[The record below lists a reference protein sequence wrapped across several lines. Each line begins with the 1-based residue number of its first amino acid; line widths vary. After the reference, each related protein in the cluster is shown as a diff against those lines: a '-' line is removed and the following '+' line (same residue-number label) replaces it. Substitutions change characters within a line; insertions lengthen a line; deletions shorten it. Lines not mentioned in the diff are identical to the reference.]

1 MATRVVIIGS
11 GFVGLS
17 AARQLANDDRFAV
30 TLISQRHCF
39 EYHSALY
46 RSATGRSPL
55 EVAVPLLDI
64 VDGMHN
70 VRLVQATI
78 EKVDAA
84 KQQVSDSDGNHYA
97 YDELIVGVGMT
108 TAYFGIPGL
117 QEHAYPLGS
126 IDQAMRLRAHLR
138 EEVLSQPDGHYAVVG
153 AGPSGVEL
161 AGELTCYL
169 AQLRKRHRITAPYTV
184 ELIEAAPRIL
194 PTMPEPYAR
203 KVEARLKALGV
214 VVYTSTA
221 VRAETADKLT
231 LPNGDLDTHTV
242 IWTAGM
248 ANNTLFK
255 AHPKL
260 FKLGPRGRV
269 AVDGQLQAYE
279 HVWVGGDNA
288 GTQLTGWAQTAAYD
302 GRYIATNLQRAAE
315 DKPALSY
322 KPTPPVAAIPVGPR
336 WCAVNEEG
344 RSFYGYRGWLMR
356 RWMDL
361 ALYRMV
367 MPNGLA
373 WRAWR
378 HGRTAQ
384 ED

>member
-1 MATRVVIIGS
+1 MSKRIVIIGG

-84 KQQVSDSDGNHYA
+84 KQQVSDSDGNRYP

-126 IDQAMRLRAHLR
+126 IDQAMRLRTHLR
-138 EEVLSQPDGHYAVVG
+138 EEVLAQPDRHYAVVG

-194 PTMPEPYAR
+194 PAMPEPYAR

-214 VVYTSTA
+214 AVYTSTA
-221 VRAETADKLT
+221 VKAETADKLT

-322 KPTPPVAAIPVGPR
+322 KPTPPVAAIPVGPH